1 MFPSSIKK
9 LIGELSK
16 LPEIGPRAA
25 TRLVLHLLNRD
36 QSELDNLSSVI
47 KTLKSETRLCQRCFN
62 LTEKDQNFCPICQD
76 LKRDRQTVCLVENV
90 LNIIPLEKTGHY
102 RGLYHVLGGLISP
115 GNGAGPEKLKIRELV
130 ERIKKNQLKKDDV
143 ILSEAKNPK
152 QRPKDSSSRSGGAQ
166 NDTGIREVIF
176 ALSPTTEGDTTTLYI
191 ERLLRP
197 FKIKTS
203 RLGRGLSVG
212 SDLEYIDENTL
223 TNALLSRK

>member
-9 LIGELSK
+9 LISELSK

-47 KTLKSETRLCQRCFN
+47 KTLKSKTQLCQQCFN

-90 LNIIPLEKTGHY
+90 LNIIPLEKTGYYH
-102 RGLYHVLGGLISP
+102 GLYHVLGGLISP
-115 GNGAGPEKLKIRELV
+115 GNGAGPEKLKIKELI
-130 ERIKKNQLKKDDV
+130 ERLKV
-143 ILSEAKNPK
+143 AEPK
-152 QRPKDSSSRSGGAQ
+152 IA
-166 NDTGIREVIF
+166 EVIF